1 MTYPASPTDAPAS
14 RVRPDA
20 APFWAGA
27 VATAVVAALIALVGI
42 LICRWTL
49 NIPILA
55 PAGEGAW
62 GNAHTGEYVLLAAL
76 IAIVAGGLLYLLML
90 GTPQPRLFFN
100 WIMGLVT
107 VAAVVYPFST
117 SAPVAQKGATALV
130 DLVLGLAIMSLLAAV
145 AARAVRRPV
154 IRRRVQA
161 TTTTDPR
168 YAREAYVA
176 DQGYDT
182 RQPNPGGQ
190 RYEAQRSYPAESGQA
205 YPAEPGQSYPVEP
218 GEVYPAEPGYPENDG
233 YRGDRGHVPG
243 QRSYQPTEP
252 IDMPQ
257 RRRR

>member
-20 APFWAGA
+20 AQFWAGA

-49 NIPILA
+49 HIPILA

-76 IAIVAGGLLYLLML
+76 IAIVAGGLLYLLTL

-100 WIMGLVT
+100 WIMGLAT

-117 SAPVAQKGATALV
+117 SAPLAQKGATALV
-130 DLVLGLAIMSLLAAV
+130 DLVLGLAITSLLTAV

-161 TTTTDPR
+161 TTADPR
-168 YAREAYVA
+168 YGRDAYGPG
-176 DQGYDT
+176 QGY
-182 RQPNPGGQ
+182 RPGPGYDGQ
-190 RYEAQRSYPAESGQA
+190 QAYPGEQAYPGGQA
-205 YPAEPGQSYPVEP
+205 YPSQAGPVEP
-218 GEVYPAEPGYPENDG
+218 GEVYPAEPGYPEDDG
-233 YRGDRGHVPG
+233 YRGAPGQVPG
-243 QRSYQPTEP
+243 QRPYQPTRP
-252 IDMPQ
+252 IDTPQ